1 MEKILN
7 AFIAKL
13 SGKIGDDD
21 LKVVH
26 DQLEIFFADYDIVQK
41 QTALTVSTN
50 GLLKELGEFLITR
63 KIEGMGEKSLQRYKD
78 INTKFL
84 CATNKPCT
92 EITAVDVKA
101 YLFNLKQYTGMKDVS
116 LNNHRNA
123 ICAFFRW
130 LYDNDYITKNP
141 CATIRAIKYEKHTRH
156 GLTPLEMERLRA
168 ACVTDRDKA
177 LIEFLYAT
185 ACRCDEMV
193 NVKLSDIDS
202 DRKEVLLF
210 GKGKKER
217 ITYLNARA
225 IVSIQNYL
233 EKRGF
238 TSPYL
243 FAGERKPHNKLTVR
257 AVEKRL
263 EQLGEMAG
271 VEVTPHKIRHTTA
284 TDAINKGMPIE
295 QVQRLL
301 GHESISTTLIY
312 AEVDQN
318 NVKNGHEK
326 YIV

>member
-7 AFIAKL
+7 AFVVKL
-13 SGKIGDDD
+13 SDKISEDD
-21 LKVVH
+21 LRTVR
-26 DQLEIFFADYDIVQK
+26 DQLEIFFADYEIIQK
-41 QTALTVSTN
+41 QTALTVTTN
-50 GLLKELGEFLITR
+50 GLLKELGEYLITR
-63 KIEGMGEKSLQRYKD
+63 KIEGMGEKSLERYKD

-84 CATNKPCT
+84 YSTNKPIT
-92 EITAVDVKA
+92 EITSVDVKA

-123 ICAFFRW
+123 ICAFFKW
-130 LYDNDYITKNP
+130 LHDNDYIAKNP
-141 CATIRAIKYEKHTRH
+141 CATIRTIKCEKNTRH

-177 LIEFLYAT
+177 IVDFLYAT

-217 ITYLNARA
+217 ISYLNARA

-233 EKRGF
+233 NRRSF
-238 TSPYL
+238 DSLYL
-243 FAGERKPHNKLTVR
+243 FAGERKPHKKLTVR
-257 AVEKRL
+257 AIEKRL
-263 EQLGEMAG
+263 EQLGELAG
-271 VEVTPHKIRHTTA
+271 IEVTPHKIRHTTA

-295 QVQRLL
+295 QVQKLL

-318 NVKNGHEK
+318 NVKIGHEK